1 MDIAESAHLKLA
13 NLEVLINA
21 VLYNPGA
28 ALRIMESFKAGAARK
43 FFDAWFSAIGDAD
56 ARLPRV
62 HDKKLSILT
71 LCALL
76 ELDPA
81 NVPETLKEGWPGIV
95 GGALKLFHGLP
106 KAIAGGFPLKLPAV
120 GDR

>member
-1 MDIAESAHLKLA
+1 VDIAESSHLKLA
-13 NLEVLINA
+13 NLEVLVNA

-28 ALRIMESFKAGAARK
+28 ALQLMESFRAGAART
-43 FFDAWFSAIGDAD
+43 FFDAWFSAIADAD
-56 ARLPRV
+56 TRLPRV

-81 NVPETLKEGWPGIV
+81 GVPAALTDGWPGIV

-106 KAIAGGFPLKLPAV
+106 KAIEGWSRVPGHCGP
-120 GDR
+120 

>member
-1 MDIAESAHLKLA
+1 MDIAETSHLKLA
-13 NLEVLINA
+13 NLEVLVNA

-28 ALRIMESFKAGAARK
+28 SLKIMETYKAGAARS
-43 FFDAWFSAIGDAD
+43 FFDAWFEAITAAD
-56 ARLPRV
+56 SRLPRV

-81 NVPETLKEGWPGIV
+81 NVPDNLKEGWPHIV
-95 GGALKLFHGLP
+95 GGALKLFEGLP
-106 KAIAGGFPLKLPAV
+106 KAIAGMCATYTSGRGV
-120 GDR
+120 